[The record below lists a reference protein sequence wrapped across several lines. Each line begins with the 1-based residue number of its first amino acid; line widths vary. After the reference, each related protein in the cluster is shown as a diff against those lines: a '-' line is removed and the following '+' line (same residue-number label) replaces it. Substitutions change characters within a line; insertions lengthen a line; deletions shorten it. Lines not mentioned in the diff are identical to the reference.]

1 MDPRV
6 SVAPP
11 GDFESSRK
19 MTVLSKLFKTII
31 FFSFPFFFFFFFAF
45 SFNSSPTNKWRLC
58 NHFRFGQVF
67 SVTRL

>member
-6 SVAPP
+6 RVAPP

-19 MTVLSKLFKTII
+19 MTLILVIQNH
-31 FFSFPFFFFFFFAF
+31 SFHFFFFFFFFAF

-58 NHFRFGQVF
+58 NNFRFGQVF